1 MTVYRYRGSVEF
13 ASIDPQAGTATN
25 PNAQTR
31 GILDELEATTQAV
44 LAADEADVR
53 GAIESVHWE
62 RRGLLQSLTRVDRA
76 SRARRA
82 HETAPTDR
90 RPCPES
96 AA

>member
-13 ASIDPQAGTATN
+13 ASTDPQAGTATN

-31 GILDELEATTQAV
+31 MILDELEATTQAV

-76 SRARRA
+76 SRARHA

>member
-1 MTVYRYRGSVEF
+1 MPRATGSGFPCKSVTTEF
-13 ASIDPQAGTATN
+13 TN
-25 PNAQTR
+25 PTRRNAQTR
-31 GILDELEATTQAV
+31 RILDELEATTQAV

-82 HETAPTDR
+82 LETAPTDR